1 MIDHVIGCP
10 TPFLMGLHRKTYLQR
25 QDDFP
30 ADIVRVD
37 LDNDYVEAPAKDL
50 NRKNAPFAGPLA
62 RKFERLAS
70 PSTSLSDSC
79 RWRAPAPGV
88 TQHATTNP
96 SSSSGSNSVSLFS
109 PPVSPHVHRSPGVA
123 VAGHAPWP
131 PLRKRDTRAA
141 LLVLRD
147 FVQGLLMG
155 IEDSCYR
162 IYTETEMTILFDETL
177 FGHISGPAELLLITP
192 NDPDTDALPHSPH
205 LPVAPPNDAVAQD
218 DFVLRFSRTQA
229 FSNALMKSL
238 QRAV

>member
-1 MIDHVIGCP
+1 
-10 TPFLMGLHRKTYLQR
+10 MGLHRKTYLQR

-70 PSTSLSDSC
+70 PSTALSDSC
-79 RWRAPAPGV
+79 RWRAPAHRG
-88 TQHATTNP
+88 THAATNP
-96 SSSSGSNSVSLFS
+96 SSSSSSSGLSS
-109 PPVSPHVHRSPGVA
+109 PPVSPRVHSSPGIA
-123 VAGHAPWP
+123 VAAPAPWP
-131 PLRKRDTRAA
+131 PLRTRDTRAA

-177 FGHISGPAELLLITP
+177 FGHICGPAELLLITP
-192 NDPDTDALPHSPH
+192 NDPDTDSLPHSPH
-205 LPVAPPNDAVAQD
+205 LPLAPPNDAVAQEG
-218 DFVLRFSRTQA
+218 FVLRFSRTQA

-238 QRAV
+238 QRGV